1 MAKVQPLLLDQ
12 DLEALQGPEVG
23 VQEELRQ
30 GNQLGCSVPTVAAVD
45 YHGSSLSLN
54 NFNVYTFSS
63 LCYCIYSLNL
73 AILPLIEFSA
83 REKET
88 RLQS

>member
-30 GNQLGCSVPTVAAVD
+30 GDQLGGSVPAVAAVD

-54 NFNVYTFSS
+54 NYNVYIFLLCTIVSVKPS
-63 LCYCIYSLNL
+63 LI
-73 AILPLIEFSA
+73 
-83 REKET
+83 
-88 RLQS
+88 